1 MIRGTDKDLYRIVF
15 VMLVLALA
23 GCSGQ
28 EPEFVIPD
36 GARVISFSGY
46 DWVVS
51 TSGEE
56 KGGPGPNYFSDSPE
70 NVWVDDQGRLH
81 LKITNRNGRWNCAR
95 VELAKH
101 IGYGKYVFYV
111 SSRPDSLDRQVVWGL
126 YTYMSDTEEIDI
138 EFSRWGFDNNQE
150 AQYAIQPSH
159 RVGNKV
165 RFRMDDLEGENST
178 HIFEWTKKW
187 IDFASYRG
195 HRLNPVNET
204 EILARWRYYGDDNPP
219 DSDEKLKINLWLF
232 RGTPP
237 LNGRETEVII
247 DRVEII

>member
-1 MIRGTDKDLYRIVF
+1 MISRTSYITKTAVVLTILYAVS
-15 VMLVLALA
+15 A
-23 GCSGQ
+23 CSGK
-28 EPEFVIPD
+28 EPEFVIPE
-36 GARVISFSGY
+36 GVRVISFSGY
-46 DWVVS
+46 DWIVS

-56 KGGPGPNYFSDSPE
+56 KGGPGPNYFSDSRE
-70 NVWVDDQGRLH
+70 NAWVDDEGRLH
-81 LKITNRNGRWNCAR
+81 LKITYREGRWNCAR

-101 IGYGKYVFYV
+101 TGYGKYVFYV
-111 SSRPDSLDRQVVWGL
+111 STRPDSLDRQVVWGL
-126 YTYMSDTEEIDI
+126 YTYKSDTEEIDI

-150 AQYAIQPSH
+150 AQYTIQPSH

-165 RFRMDDLEGENST
+165 RFRMDDLEGESST
-178 HIFEWTKKW
+178 HIFVWTKKW

-232 RGTPP
+232 RGKPP

-247 DRVEII
+247 DRVEIF